1 MLTLTFCIIGFSIYL
16 ILETKLN
23 SSYPL
28 ILIFLLGYAAA
39 HILIEV
45 QTRYRFD
52 IMPAMMILQGYGIYL
67 VTIKIKYIISYK
79 KRTRKRLSKK
89 SLAFTDYPR
98 TRKLNRNSI

>member
-1 MLTLTFCIIGFSIYL
+1 M
-16 ILETKLN
+16 N
-23 SSYPL
+23 SGYQL

-67 VTIKIKYIISYK
+67 VTTKISTLFRK
-79 KRTRKRLSKK
+79 KTNTKTVVQEESGIHRLS
-89 SLAFTDYPR
+89 
-98 TRKLNRNSI
+98 